1 MIGRTSDPGS
11 WERRLAKLKIPP
23 EVRAALPPGNF
34 AAVVHAAGRGLGD
47 ILRAADLAVGL
58 DLWQVE
64 EAAPKSSGT
73 VSDYLPFARA
83 GVPYVAWDG
92 PRHADY
98 HQTGD
103 RVEKMDFEGMAKIV
117 RLAYLTLAALA
128 DR

>member
-1 MIGRTSDPGS
+1 MIGRNSDPGS
-11 WERRLAKLKIPP
+11 WDRRLARLKIPS
-23 EVRAALPPGNF
+23 EVRAALAPGNF
-34 AAVVHAAGRGLGD
+34 GAVVHAAGRGLGD
-47 ILRAADLAVGL
+47 ILRAADRAVGL

-64 EAAPKSSGT
+64 ETAPRSSGT
-73 VSDYLPFARA
+73 VSDYLPFAQA

-103 RVEKMDFEGMAKIV
+103 AAGKIDFAGMAKIV